1 MLGWSIVEET
11 TSSLHGNH
19 VLASRIENS
28 QYQAF
33 GYELI
38 VLVVVV
44 AEQDG
49 ASFVPVSR
57 HETRETG
64 SSAGIH
70 AVNFQNRTN
79 RIL

>member
-1 MLGWSIVEET
+1 MLGWSNTEET
-11 TSSLHGNH
+11 SSSLHGNH

-38 VLVVVV
+38 VLVVV